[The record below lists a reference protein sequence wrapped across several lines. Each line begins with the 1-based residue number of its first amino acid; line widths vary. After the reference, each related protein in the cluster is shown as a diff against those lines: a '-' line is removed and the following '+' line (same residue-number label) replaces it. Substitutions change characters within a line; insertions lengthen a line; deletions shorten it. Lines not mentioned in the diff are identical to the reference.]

1 MEYPI
6 FSNFTLFPC
15 SGKEQRTNES
25 SRRRKKYFISTLL
38 VPFITNFYF
47 HFRCFFLF
55 FLFFLQFHRFRV
67 FSNVGGGGRCI
78 ARFSSVKRS
87 KNDLHKPVSSLVI
100 YFLGQLHFG
109 CIILRRTLRRIE
121 YSNFA
126 IGSSSSSSSFP
137 FPLLPRNFVSRYKFS
152 FSFLGPFLTKG
163 KEGKI
168 FVPRKTLT
176 HSSLSRHA
184 L

>member
-1 MEYPI
+1 MNHLAGERNISSPPSSFPLSRI
-6 FSNFTLFPC
+6 FI
-15 SGKEQRTNES
+15 
-25 SRRRKKYFISTLL
+25 FIFDAFS
-38 VPFITNFYF
+38 
-47 HFRCFFLF
+47 FFSL

-126 IGSSSSSSSFP
+126 IGSSSSSSFP

>member
-15 SGKEQRTNES
+15 PGKEQRTNES
-25 SRRRKKYFISTLL
+25 SRGRKKYFISTLL
-38 VPFITNFYF
+38 VPFIANFIF
-47 HFRCFFLF
+47 IFDAFSPFSF
-55 FLFFLQFHRFRV
+55 FFLQFHRFRV
-67 FSNVGGGGRCI
+67 FSNVVGGGGGVSRD
-78 ARFSSVKRS
+78 SVRSKRS

-126 IGSSSSSSSFP
+126 IGSSSSSFL
-137 FPLLPRNFVSRYKFS
+137 FLPLELPRNFV
-152 FSFLGPFLTKG
+152 L
-163 KEGKI
+163 
-168 FVPRKTLT
+168 
-176 HSSLSRHA
+176 
-184 L
+184 

>member
-1 MEYPI
+1 MNHLAGERNISSPPSSFPLSRI
-6 FSNFTLFPC
+6 FI
-15 SGKEQRTNES
+15 
-25 SRRRKKYFISTLL
+25 FIFDAFS
-38 VPFITNFYF
+38 
-47 HFRCFFLF
+47 FFSL

-126 IGSSSSSSSFP
+126 IGSSSSFP